1 MVCGMCFKAHAV
13 TPKAL
18 ADSLNVFAAGYASV
32 DPVAVKVIRQKG
44 RNIAVYTNHSLGCLS
59 LSEEDLKVLRS
70 KVSLWVRGDN
80 NGIVS
85 IYSDKRELDE
95 LVTSRFRPRPAKDRF
110 RHAKGTRL
118 TENLSRP
125 YSAPKGLDDRHI
137 ALWASHGLYFNQ
149 DEQRWR
155 WQRARLWTTVED
167 LFTSSFTMPFLV
179 PMLENAGAVVIQP
192 RERDTQTEEIIGKTT
207 GGRFCPAV
215 QKEGNY
221 AVYVRYEAR
230 PDNTRSAEYEVVHKG
245 QTTLFRVNQHA
256 GGGMWVYLGT
266 FAFGTDTTGNYICLR
281 PEGADGRLSRES
293 GIKLGGGMGSIARYA
308 QGTDSTLAVTSGY
321 PRFMEGARYWLEYNG
336 FSDSIYSH
344 TEGKNDY
351 TDDLAC
357 RGRWVNCLAGG
368 SEVLPGCNGLQIP
381 IDMSIALHSDAGASM
396 DETKIGTLAIYTD
409 RDNDK
414 QTHFPAGG
422 SRMTNRD
429 LADKIQTQ
437 LTEDLRRTHC
447 PDWPRRG
454 LKNASYSESRMPK
467 VPCALIE
474 MLSHQNLAD
483 MKLGLDPAFKFTAA
497 RAIYKGILRFL
508 HEQNGTP
515 FVVQPLPVRAFAIEK
530 AGDSNI
536 RLTWKETADTMEQT
550 AQAAYYILYTREEGK
565 DWDNGVRI
573 KTTGSQRDGE
583 TTMRLKPNRRYDFRV
598 CAGNDGGIS
607 LPSETLS
614 ACLIPGSKH
623 TALIINS
630 FTRVAAPDMSS
641 VDSLTGGIVPGSYAI
656 PYGTDV
662 SYIGEQYDFNRAHQ
676 WLNDDECGFGMCHA
690 DKAHE
695 LTAGNT
701 FDYPAMHG
709 NTLQQ
714 AGISYVSRSAES
726 ISSIEG
732 CDIALLIM
740 GKQRSTDSAPYW
752 PDNLRNAL
760 TEHLNSGGRLLM
772 SGSYP
777 ASGLK
782 SKEEKKFA
790 EQTLHYRFH
799 STHAS
804 HNGHVSFMPPM
815 QVWPLIPTCTFAVTP
830 NPQTIVCEA
839 PDGIEPTAGAVRIA
853 RYEDSGVCAGV
864 AYNKQI
870 LVLPFMLESVTAPAS
885 LLQTCLNYLLS
896 D

>member
-1 MVCGMCFKAHAV
+1 MACGMCLRAHAV
-13 TPKAL
+13 TPQAL
-18 ADSLNVFAAGYASV
+18 ADSLNAFAAGYAV
-32 DPVAVKVIRQKG
+32 TDPVAVKTIRQNG
-44 RNIAVYTNHSLGCLS
+44 RNIALYTNHSLGCLS
-59 LSEEDLKVLRS
+59 LGEEDLKSLRS
-70 KVSLWVRGDN
+70 KVSLWVRGDDK
-80 NGIVS
+80 GIVT
-85 IYSDKRELDE
+85 IYSDKRELSE
-95 LVTSRFRPRPAKDRF
+95 LVTSRFRSRPAKDRF
-110 RHAKGTRL
+110 RHTKGTRL
-118 TENLSRP
+118 TENISLP

-137 ALWASHGLYFNQ
+137 ALWASHGLYYNQ

-192 RERDTQTEEIIGKTT
+192 RERDTQTEEIIGRTT
-207 GGRFCPAV
+207 GGHFCPALR
-215 QKEGNY
+215 KEGSY
-221 AVYVRYEAR
+221 AVYVSYEAR
-230 PDNTRSAEYEVVHKG
+230 PDNTRSAVYQVVHNG
-245 QTTLFRVNQHA
+245 ESTLFRVNQHA
-256 GGGMWVYLGT
+256 GGGIWVYLGT
-266 FAFGTDTTGNYICLR
+266 FTFGTDTTANYISLR
-281 PEGADGRLSRES
+281 PEGADGRPSRES
-293 GIKLGGGMGSIARYA
+293 GIKLGGGMGSIARCP

-336 FSDSIYSH
+336 VPDSIYSY
-344 TEGKNDY
+344 TQGKNDY

-357 RGRWVNCLAGG
+357 RGRWVNYLAGG
-368 SEVLPGCNGLQIP
+368 SEVLPGSSGLQIP
-381 IDMSIALHSDAGASM
+381 IDLSIALHSDAGSSL

-422 SRMTNRD
+422 SRMINRD

-447 PDWPRRG
+447 ADWTRRG

-483 MKLGLDPAFKFTAA
+483 MKYGLDPAFKFTAA

-508 HEQNGTP
+508 HEQDGTP

-530 AGDSNI
+530 TGDNSV
-536 RLTWKETADTMEQT
+536 RLTWKERTDTLEETAK
-550 AQAAYYILYTREEGK
+550 AAYYILYTREEGK

-573 KTTGSQRDGE
+573 KTSGTERDGE
-583 TTMRLKPNRRYDFRV
+583 TAMRLEPNRRYDFKV

-614 ACLIPGSKH
+614 ACLIPRSKH
-623 TALIINS
+623 TALIINA
-630 FTRVAAPDMSS
+630 FTRVSAPDMSS
-641 VDSLTGGIVPGSYAI
+641 VDSLTGGIIPGSYAI
-656 PYGTDV
+656 PYCTDV
-662 SYIGEQYDFNRAHQ
+662 SYIGEQYDFNRTHQ

-695 LTAGNT
+695 ITVGNT
-701 FDYPAMHG
+701 FNYPALHG
-709 NTLQQ
+709 RVLQQ
-714 AGISYVSRSAES
+714 AGISYVSCSAES
-726 ISSIEG
+726 TGSMQG

-740 GKQRSTDSAPYW
+740 GKQRATDNAPYW

-760 TEHLNSGGRLLM
+760 KEFIQGGGKLLM

-782 SKEEKKFA
+782 NKEEKKFA
-790 EQTLHYRFH
+790 EQVLHYRLH

-804 HNGHVSFMPPM
+804 HNGHVHFMPPM
-815 QVWPLIPTCTFAVTP
+815 QVWPIIPAFTFATTP
-830 NPQTIVCEA
+830 NPQTIACEA
-839 PDGIEPTAGAVRIA
+839 PDGIDPTAGAARIA

-864 AYNKQI
+864 AYGKQI
-870 LVLPFMLESVTAPAS
+870 LILPFMLESAGSHDS